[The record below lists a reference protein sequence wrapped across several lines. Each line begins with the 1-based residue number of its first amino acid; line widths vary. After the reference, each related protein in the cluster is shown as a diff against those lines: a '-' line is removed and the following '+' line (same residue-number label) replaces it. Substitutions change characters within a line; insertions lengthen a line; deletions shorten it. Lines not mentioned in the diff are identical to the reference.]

1 MTKHLTQ
8 EVAAYA
14 TQALLYEVA
23 LTPKP
28 GLVDRANNGSHDDMD
43 FYTFLDSIVALSPY
57 FQQYV
62 DLGYLHEGSLDDLF
76 DSCRFIGIQAEKD
89 MVKATKGINTHKGA
103 NFSFGVILT
112 AIGYYIKNHPRLPF
126 DTIDVEAIFVIVQ
139 KMTENLIQNDFAR
152 LNLKEQLSYGE
163 KLYLDK
169 GLTGIRG
176 EAANGYPAIQR
187 LMMPFLRKHRNRS
200 EAVDIIYLRALVL
213 LMSKIEDGNILH
225 RGGYE
230 QWLQVKAEMADLHDA
245 DLETEDF
252 IQALE
257 EYDHQLIKRHLSPG
271 GAADLISL
279 GIFFSLLEGLFN

>member
-8 EVAAYA
+8 QVAAYA

-62 DLGYLHEGSLDDLF
+62 DLGYQHEGSLDDLF

-89 MVKATKGINTHKGA
+89 MLKATKGINTHKGA

-112 AIGYYIKNHPRLPF
+112 AIGYYSKNHPRLPF
-126 DTIDVEAIFVIVQ
+126 DTVDVEAIFIIVQ

-245 DLETEDF
+245 DLEAKDF
-252 IQALE
+252 IAALV

>member
-8 EVAAYA
+8 EVATYA

-28 GLVDRANNGSHDDMD
+28 GLVDRANNGSHHDMD

-245 DLETEDF
+245 DLEAKDF
-252 IQALE
+252 IAALV